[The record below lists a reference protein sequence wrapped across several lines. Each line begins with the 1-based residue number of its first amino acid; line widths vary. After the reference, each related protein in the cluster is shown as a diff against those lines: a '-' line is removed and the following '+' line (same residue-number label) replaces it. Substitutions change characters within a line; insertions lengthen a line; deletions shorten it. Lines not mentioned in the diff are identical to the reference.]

1 VVSVDAVTDDEV
13 ARLRRELERLRS
25 ENHRL
30 SRLLDLR
37 GQDTTPAPEQLAA
50 MATQGPVTMASP
62 VPEKLAFY
70 ASLFRTRR
78 DAYAKRWENHRLGTA
93 GWSPAVAGGWRRGMD
108 RRTAAY
114 LPLTAEV
121 VTAHLVG
128 DVFMGLIPAEL
139 YELLRD
145 VVGALSQGM
154 AISIAPHNTML
165 TTQEAADL
173 LNISRPTLVRLLTD
187 GEIPHSLRGRHRRVL
202 LRDILDYSERTR
214 TERRRALDQM
224 AADAED
230 DDLYEIT
237 LDSPPS
243 R

>member
-1 VVSVDAVTDDEV
+1 MSSTLRERTVLPPENPADLVRFARGLADAEAPAQAKLVSPDG
-13 ARLRRELERLRS
+13 S
-25 ENHRL
+25 Q
-30 SRLLDLR
+30 LD
-37 GQDTTPAPEQLAA
+37 
-50 MATQGPVTMASP
+50 
-62 VPEKLAFY
+62 
-70 ASLFRTRR
+70 
-78 DAYAKRWENHRLGTA
+78 
-93 GWSPAVAGGWRRGMD
+93 
-108 RRTAAY
+108 
-114 LPLTAEV
+114 
-121 VTAHLVG
+121 
-128 DVFMGLIPAEL
+128 IPAEL

-214 TERRRALDQM
+214 TERRRALDEM

>member
-1 VVSVDAVTDDEV
+1 MSST
-13 ARLRRELERLRS
+13 LRERTVLPPD
-25 ENHRL
+25 NPA
-30 SRLLDLR
+30 DLVR
-37 GQDTTPAPEQLAA
+37 FA
-50 MATQGPVTMASP
+50 
-62 VPEKLAFY
+62 
-70 ASLFRTRR
+70 
-78 DAYAKRWENHRLGTA
+78 
-93 GWSPAVAGGWRRGMD
+93 RGMAD
-108 RRTAAY
+108 
-114 LPLTAEV
+114 AEV
-121 VTAHLVG
+121 SARAKLVG
-128 DVFMGLIPAEL
+128 PDGSQLDIPAEL

-187 GEIPHSLRGRHRRVL
+187 GEIPHSSRGRHRRVL

-214 TERRRALDQM
+214 TERRRTLDQM

-230 DDLYEIT
+230 DNLYEIT

-243 R
+243 LLG

>member
-1 VVSVDAVTDDEV
+1 MPST
-13 ARLRRELERLRS
+13 LRERTVLPPD
-25 ENHRL
+25 NPA
-30 SRLLDLR
+30 DLVR
-37 GQDTTPAPEQLAA
+37 FA
-50 MATQGPVTMASP
+50 
-62 VPEKLAFY
+62 
-70 ASLFRTRR
+70 
-78 DAYAKRWENHRLGTA
+78 
-93 GWSPAVAGGWRRGMD
+93 RGMAD
-108 RRTAAY
+108 AD
-114 LPLTAEV
+114 AE
-121 VTAHLVG
+121 APARAKLVG
-128 DVFMGLIPAEL
+128 PDGSQLDIPAEL